1 MATFHLDLRDAN
13 AILSFIDG
21 AVPFLPEKD
30 RKVYLQMEADF
41 HARKRVP
48 PAKVAEIVRNLG
60 AATWAKRRALDR
72 FLSTVGAGLEWDA
85 VLAAVRPTTALL
97 LKRLRASQGER
108 TLDEALKSSDA
119 AMAIH
124 DEEEIELQALRPEIR
139 LRIWQEHEKAL
150 ATIVQ
155 ETEVECEA
163 IKKRLKAMRD
173 LAVQSK
179 PARSAELMRK
189 LEQLEDK
196 FYFGAEMV
204 PLEMLDNEI
213 RFDSEEQA
221 IPSADDAL
229 VDAEQLPIRYVIE
242 EAEQK
247 TEEADT
253 APKKRGRK
261 PKHE

>member
-1 MATFHLDLRDAN
+1 MATFHLDLRDSN
-13 AILSFIDG
+13 AILSFIDR

-41 HARKRVP
+41 QARKRVP

-72 FLSTVGAGLEWDA
+72 FLSTVGSGFEWDA
-85 VLAAVRPTTALL
+85 VLTAVRPTTALL
-97 LKRLRASQGER
+97 LKRLRASNGEK

-139 LRIWQEHEKAL
+139 LKIWRDHEKKL
-150 ATIVQ
+150 LPMME

-173 LAVQSK
+173 LAMKSK
-179 PARSAELMRK
+179 PARSTELMTK
-189 LEQLEDK
+189 IEQLEDK

-204 PLEMLDNEI
+204 PLEQLDNEI

-221 IPSADDAL
+221 IPSTDDAL
-229 VDAEQLPIRYVIE
+229 VDAEQLPVRYVVE

-247 TEEADT
+247 VEEATEE

-261 PKHE
+261 AKY